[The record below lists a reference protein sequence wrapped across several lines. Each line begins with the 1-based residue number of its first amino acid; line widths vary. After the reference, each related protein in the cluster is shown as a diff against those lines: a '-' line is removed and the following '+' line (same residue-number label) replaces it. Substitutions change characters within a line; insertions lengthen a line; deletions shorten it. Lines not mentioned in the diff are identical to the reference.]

1 MKDEINEQINYA
13 YEDLDKLQRV
23 QEQVEIL
30 NKGLN
35 SCIDIVNSSISNSQ
49 IAEQLNQ
56 LGTDNLAAYK
66 ETKNNIE
73 ENYEDTKN
81 KIYRLQEEK
90 RELEE
95 QEEEEKKEKEKNK

>member
-35 SCIDIVNSSISNSQ
+35 SCIDIVNSSISN
-49 IAEQLNQ
+49 
-56 LGTDNLAAYK
+56 
-66 ETKNNIE
+66 
-73 ENYEDTKN
+73 
-81 KIYRLQEEK
+81 
-90 RELEE
+90 
-95 QEEEEKKEKEKNK
+95 